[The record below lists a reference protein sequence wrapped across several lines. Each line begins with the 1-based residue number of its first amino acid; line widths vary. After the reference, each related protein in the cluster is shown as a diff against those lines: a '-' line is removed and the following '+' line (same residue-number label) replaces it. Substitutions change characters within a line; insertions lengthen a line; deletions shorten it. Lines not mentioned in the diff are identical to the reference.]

1 MRIEGVKGLLAALGV
16 SVTLASA
23 AQAAAPQSAPTQ
35 RAAAAACTGEPA
47 PAIWV
52 VEDRDTKIFLF
63 GTTHAFEH
71 GFCWRSRPLELA
83 IRDSQELV
91 VEVAEDQAAHD
102 AAWERL
108 SALERPVPI
117 LERVSPGRRAALRR
131 LIARSGL
138 PIEQWDRLQ
147 TLAAV
152 TLLGNVNFAAARQAV
167 LGETLQEAGG
177 ETAMSG
183 AEIELIELFRWL
195 GLPVTGLQTA
205 AEQMEDF
212 ARFSPRAQRDLLD
225 AAVDAAVA
233 VSAPAAGDEVW
244 ARGDMRTIERDLQRM
259 TPALR
264 EAMVTRR
271 NRSWAEWIAARMERP
286 GTLMF
291 AVGVSHFAGAD
302 SLQNMLAARG
312 LRARRID

>member
-1 MRIEGVKGLLAALGV
+1 MRTASVRWALAALC
-16 SVTLASA
+16 LAAAPSLA
-23 AQAAAPQSAPTQ
+23 AQPAPAQAAPAQSRPPG
-35 RAAAAACTGEPA
+35 CTGEPA

-63 GTTHAFEH
+63 GTTHNFEH
-71 GFCWRSRPLELA
+71 GFCWRSRPLERA
-83 IRDSQELV
+83 ISDSRELV

-117 LERVSPGRRAALRR
+117 LERVSPGRRRALRR

-152 TLLGNVNFAAARQAV
+152 TWLGNLNLGAARQEV
-167 LGETLQEAGG
+167 RGESPEK
-177 ETAMSG
+177 AMSG
-183 AEIELIELFRWL
+183 AEIELIDVFRWL

-225 AAVDAAVA
+225 AAVDAATA

-244 ARGDMRTIERDLQRM
+244 ARGDMRTIERDLRRM

-271 NRSWAEWIAARMERP
+271 NRRWAEWIAARLERP

-291 AVGVSHFAGAD
+291 AVGVSHFAGPE

-312 LRARRID
+312 IPVRRID

>member
-1 MRIEGVKGLLAALGV
+1 MRIEGVRRLLAALCV
-16 SVTLASA
+16 AVTLASA

-35 RAAAAACTGEPA
+35 RAAAAACAATAA

-83 IRDSQELV
+83 IRDSRELV

-117 LERVSPGRRAALRR
+117 LERVSPGRRRALGR
-131 LIARSGL
+131 LIERSGL

-167 LGETLQEAGG
+167 LGETPEK
-177 ETAMSG
+177 AMTG

-225 AAVDAAVA
+225 AAVDAATA
-233 VSAPAAGDEVW
+233 GAAPAAGDEVW

-259 TPALR
+259 APALR

-271 NRSWAEWIAARMERP
+271 NGRWAEWIVARMERP

-291 AVGVSHFAGAD
+291 AVGVSHFAGPE
-302 SLQNMLAARG
+302 SLQAMLAARG
-312 LRARRID
+312 MPVRRIH